1 MTNKKICPFC
11 LPGVVMAR
19 DTIPGRVYC
28 IEERC
33 MAWQPEITREV
44 PIMKWGE
51 HGEVLKKDKTFPAHC
66 KLIERG

>member
-11 LPGVVMAR
+11 MAR
-19 DTIPGRVYC
+19 DIMHGGNTRCC

>member
-1 MTNKKICPFC
+1 MNKGFANSGSDRP
-11 LPGVVMAR
+11 
-19 DTIPGRVYC
+19 
-28 IEERC
+28 
-33 MAWQPEITREV
+33 REV